1 MVHIL
6 KNKNARFEILI
17 ICISLVLLTLFELN
31 QNYFQLYYWMIKG
44 DFFSTESFKYFMF
57 PVYFALIYF
66 IYKRSIIAWWIVL
79 ANSSFAI
86 LTLCWNYMKECQL
99 PELNPNPN
107 TLETL
112 LNLIGEP
119 RLGLFFYAS
128 NVLVYFVPL
137 YFCLRFNAHFFNTQ
151 KP

>member
-1 MVHIL
+1 MNKSL
-6 KNKNARFEILI
+6 KNNSPSPQILI
-17 ICISLVLLTLFELN
+17 ICFSLVLVFLFE
-31 QNYFQLYYWMIKG
+31 QHQHYFQLNYWLIKG
-44 DFFSTESFKYFMF
+44 DFFSTESFRYFMF
-57 PVYFALIYF
+57 LVYFPLIYL
-66 IYKRSIIAWWIVL
+66 IYKRSIIAWWIVVV
-79 ANSSFAI
+79 NSSFAI

-137 YFCLRFNAHFFNTQ
+137 YFCLRFKSDFFR
-151 KP
+151 